1 MATEAY
7 KITQDTSLP
16 KAINLLYEDEIQGK
30 VYATEGRT
38 YNAGDYVL
46 AEDVAP
52 NVRDAIDDG
61 QYDAVLESASRSD
74 YDEWLTSL
82 EQSLVRVPEH
92 AVEHLALVQDGK
104 RVVDRETAIE
114 LRGLGAED
122 AGKAQEAAKADGADE
137 RPNLTFEG
145 TPDPGSSDDATVGG
159 RVKDADDSYV
169 DAQEAAEAEV
179 QVTPSGVV
187 ATNPFVAAAEETESA
202 QKAARPRRSSK
213 KQDTESSSGSSE

>member
-1 MATEAY
+1 MSAEAY

-16 KAINLLYEDEIQGK
+16 KALSLLYEDEIQGK

-61 QYDAVLESASRSD
+61 QYDAVLESASASD
-74 YDEWLTSL
+74 YEEWVRSL

-104 RVVDRETAIE
+104 SVVDRQTAIE
-114 LRGLGAED
+114 LRSLGSDD
-122 AGKAQEAAKADGADE
+122 AAKAQEAAKADGADE

-169 DAQEAAEAEV
+169 DAEAAAEAEV

-187 ATNPFVAAAEETESA
+187 ATNPFVSAAEKEAE
-202 QKAARPRRSSK
+202 AAKTSRPRRSNK
-213 KQDTESSSGSSE
+213 KQDTESSSGSQE